1 MDKIFFN
8 EITGEIEHIPAE
20 RVKPGIGVQRVNHYD
35 EQGNFLGQYTLYGT
49 ERMARAYA
57 ILQHMHDTDP
67 GYEVAY
73 QAYLEEAAKVRKA
86 SRRRR

>member
-1 MDKIFFN
+1 MMNDLYLN
-8 EITGEIEHIPAE
+8 EITGTIEREPAE
-20 RVKPGIGVQRVNHYD
+20 RTRPGIAVQRVNHYD

-67 GYEVAY
+67 GYEIAY
-73 QAYLEEAAKVRKA
+73 QAYCEEAAKVRA
-86 SRRRR
+86 ARRR